1 MNEILII
8 IIAIVFLI
16 CIVESI
22 SIYNYYKEERTR
34 TNKTKEL
41 VREFD
46 ENKTT
51 IEEIVAKLTHFKN
64 IKTILT
70 NKLR

>member
-1 MNEILII
+1 MII
-8 IIAIVFLI
+8 IIITIVLLI
-16 CIVESI
+16 CIVESF

-70 NKLR
+70 KKI

>member
-8 IIAIVFLI
+8 IIAIVLLI
-16 CIVESI
+16 CIVESF
-22 SIYNYYKEERTR
+22 SIYNYYKEERIR

-64 IKTILT
+64 IKTILAK
-70 NKLR
+70 KL

>member
-16 CIVESI
+16 CIVESF
-22 SIYNYYKEERTR
+22 SIYNYYKEERIR

-64 IKTILT
+64 IKTILAK
-70 NKLR
+70 KL